1 MLRGR
6 VGLRLLA
13 RLASFVLPIAN
24 GGIDDVIEEIHQ
36 RIVGHKDFDQPL
48 VMLEFFAR
56 TGFGERTGVRYR
68 KLFVIYLNEEGCFFD
83 FSHNKLGF

>member
-6 VGLRLLA
+6 VVLRLLA
-13 RLASFVLPIAN
+13 RLAGFVLPIAY
-24 GGIDDVIEEIHQ
+24 GRVDDVVKELHQ

-48 VMLEFFAR
+48 VMLEFLSR
-56 TGFGERTGVRYR
+56 MGFGERTGVRYR